1 MDIDPRL
8 SDAESRRQV
17 ATRSPRSLA
26 ESLRAPIT
34 PLDTPRGATILIC
47 GGTFDP
53 PHRWHFRGPLDA
65 MGHQSDPYLV
75 VVPAARNP
83 LKSTG
88 PIASDEDRVAMVRLA
103 LETAVAQHRYH
114 IRAVVWTDEIDRAK
128 WATEH
133 GVEPAP
139 SFSVDTMR
147 RLKAI
152 RSPGVNLRLIIG
164 VDQALAFHTWR
175 EWRELYD
182 NAEPIVLPRNGVA
195 TKDEFADAMMA
206 TGAWHE
212 DAMPFWK
219 NDFFEFVPLEPVSST
234 QIRQALERGEPT
246 PDLDPSVRAYID
258 ERGLYR

>member
-17 ATRSPRSLA
+17 AARSPRLLA
-26 ESLRAPIT
+26 DSLRAPIT
-34 PLDTPRGATILIC
+34 PLDTPRGATVLIC

-65 MGHQSDPYLV
+65 MGYQPDPYLV

-83 LKSTG
+83 LKATG

-133 GVEPAP
+133 GMEPAP

-152 RSPGVNLRLIIG
+152 RSPGVKLRLIIG

-182 NAEPIVLPRNGVA
+182 NAEPIVLPRDGVA
-195 TKDEFADAMMA
+195 TKDEFAKAMMA
-206 TGAWHE
+206 TGAWRD
-212 DAMPFWK
+212 DAMPCWK
-219 NDFFEFVPLEPVSST
+219 NDFFEMVPLAEVSST
-234 QIRQALERGEPT
+234 RVREALKSGEPR
-246 PDLDPSVRAYID
+246 PDLDPAVRAYID